1 MYPNPANEVLNLSNL
16 DGKVD
21 VAEIM
26 SLDGK
31 TLLSVNLEDVA
42 NNYTLDVSGLT
53 SGVYVLSLESSS
65 SNLKSTRRIIIE

>member
-1 MYPNPANEVLNLSNL
+1 VYPNPANEVLNLSNL